1 MRVYDATP
9 MGQFQTSYGS
19 FNQPGGAQP
28 QEPVIDA
35 DELEQWYRMD
45 SPERPEDPQNPS
57 GDNGSTGGAR

>member
-1 MRVYDATP
+1 

-19 FNQPGGAQP
+19 FNQPGDAQP

-45 SPERPEDPQNPS
+45 SPEDPHNP
-57 GDNGSTGGAR
+57 GGGKGGAR

>member
-1 MRVYDATP
+1 

-19 FNQPGGAQP
+19 FNQPGDAQQ

-45 SPERPEDPQNPS
+45 SPEGPRDAD
-57 GDNGSTGGAR
+57 GGTGGAR